1 MSNKNRCLLADF
13 CRFVGSSRCTDTCP
27 PYIGLHGK
35 SGRGGRIGSAGIPEA
50 YRNLTLE
57 TSPVRVS
64 QKEIYR
70 QLREYIRT
78 FKVEKP
84 PLSLYLFSREPGTGK
99 TTTACVLLNEWI
111 RRQYVLSV
119 KNGRQPLQVPGYFM
133 DVNEW
138 QSLYNK
144 ATREGVPMEMR
155 ESAYAEYYHRMN
167 QAKTASFVVLDDIG
181 VRGATE
187 AFRSDLHDI
196 INYRVTRQLTTIFTS
211 NIPIEELKSVYDL
224 RLYDRI
230 RDMTLV
236 VPFGGK
242 SKRGLRI

>member
-13 CRFVGSSRCTDTCP
+13 CRFVGSSRCTDICP

-57 TSPVRVS
+57 NSPVRDS
-64 QKEIYR
+64 QKEIYA
-70 QLREYIRT
+70 QLRKYVLT
-78 FKVEKP
+78 FSLEKP
-84 PLSLYLFSREPGTGK
+84 PINLYLYSKEPGTGK
-99 TTTACVLLNEWI
+99 TTTACVLLNEFI
-111 RRQYVLSV
+111 RRHYVMSV
-119 KNGRQPLQVPGYFM
+119 KNGRQPLQVPGFFL
-133 DVNEW
+133 DVNDW
-138 QSLYNK
+138 QTLYNK